1 MYCTN
6 CGTQHD
12 GKFCPNC
19 GTPAKQQAT
28 SPEPAQTPIPT
39 PVQPDFTPESNQP
52 PTHKRITDQWWF
64 WVLIAF
70 TVAALLYMV
79 VTPVN
84 IGKKGAVP
92 NTLVE
97 DMTESAVDAA
107 EDVAKADPSALESI
121 GDADLEE
128 PTATEAPAA
137 AAVFNMDGSDVTVT
151 EQVLFEQDGVKV
163 TLQSINFDGWWGPEL
178 SLLLEN
184 DTAKAVTVQ
193 AMNMSV
199 NGAMVDGFLSCDV
212 AADKKAND
220 ELTLSETEL
229 KMADIDVI
237 TDLSFYFN
245 VYDSDSWETLFNTD
259 TITIQTS
266 AAGSYVQSF
275 DKSGTVVL
283 DQNGVR
289 ITVQGLNSNE
299 SLWGVDVN
307 VLVENNS
314 GRSVYVQTDDVSV
327 NGFMIYPYFSCAV
340 TDGKVAYDMISFMQS
355 DLDENNITEIDTVE
369 LIFHVF
375 DYDNWDTI
383 LDSDPITLTFP
394 M

>member
-70 TVAALLYMV
+70 TVAALLYLV

-84 IGKKGAVP
+84 IGKKGAAP

-97 DMTESAVDAA
+97 GMIESAVDAA

-137 AAVFNMDGSDVTVT
+137 AGVFNMD
-151 EQVLFEQDGVKV
+151 
-163 TLQSINFDGWWGPEL
+163 
-178 SLLLEN
+178 
-184 DTAKAVTVQ
+184 
-193 AMNMSV
+193 
-199 NGAMVDGFLSCDV
+199 
-212 AADKKAND
+212 
-220 ELTLSETEL
+220 
-229 KMADIDVI
+229 
-237 TDLSFYFN
+237 
-245 VYDSDSWETLFNTD
+245 
-259 TITIQTS
+259 
-266 AAGSYVQSF
+266 
-275 DKSGTVVL
+275 
-283 DQNGVR
+283 
-289 ITVQGLNSNE
+289 
-299 SLWGVDVN
+299 
-307 VLVENNS
+307 
-314 GRSVYVQTDDVSV
+314 
-327 NGFMIYPYFSCAV
+327 
-340 TDGKVAYDMISFMQS
+340 
-355 DLDENNITEIDTVE
+355 
-369 LIFHVF
+369 
-375 DYDNWDTI
+375 
-383 LDSDPITLTFP
+383 
-394 M
+394 

>member
-1 MYCTN
+1 M
-6 CGTQHD
+6 
-12 GKFCPNC
+12 
-19 GTPAKQQAT
+19 
-28 SPEPAQTPIPT
+28 
-39 PVQPDFTPESNQP
+39 
-52 PTHKRITDQWWF
+52 
-64 WVLIAF
+64 
-70 TVAALLYMV
+70 
-79 VTPVN
+79 
-84 IGKKGAVP
+84 
-92 NTLVE
+92 
-97 DMTESAVDAA
+97 
-107 EDVAKADPSALESI
+107 
-121 GDADLEE
+121 
-128 PTATEAPAA
+128 
-137 AAVFNMDGSDVTVT
+137 
-151 EQVLFEQDGVKV
+151 LFEQDGVKV

-199 NGAMVDGFLSCDV
+199 NGAMVEGFLSCDV
-212 AADKKAND
+212 AAGKKAND

-229 KMADIDVI
+229 EMADIDVI

-340 TDGKVAYDMISFMQS
+340 TDGKVSYDMISFMQS